1 MDSLW
6 INVWITE
13 SNSLNKGKTQAT
25 YRGEF
30 ILRIKDKTNDGK
42 TINLT
47 RHYEDLNL
55 LQKFNNNN
63 SDVPKKL
70 SLKAKFTVFKPTV
83 SIPYPKPELP
93 AKIKLY
99 NIILLNYKWFTYNTF
114 FIFKIK

>member
-83 SIPYPKPELP
+83 SIPYPNPELP

-99 NIILLNYKWFTYNTF
+99 NISLLKLKMVYLQYFLYF
-114 FIFKIK
+114 